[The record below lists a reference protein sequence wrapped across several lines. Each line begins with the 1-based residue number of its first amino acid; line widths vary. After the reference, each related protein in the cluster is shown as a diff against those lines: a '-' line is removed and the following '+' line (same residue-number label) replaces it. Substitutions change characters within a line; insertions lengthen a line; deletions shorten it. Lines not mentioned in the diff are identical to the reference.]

1 MRHLF
6 DDSDA
11 SLDALL
17 HFGWALL
24 TNYRQQLRIDTYP
37 RIKYLLTPLRQH
49 VFGNIEERRG
59 ILVFKNLKIDKN
71 SERVKCTKVN
81 C

>member
-17 HFGWALL
+17 QFGWALF
-24 TNYRQQLRIDTYP
+24 TYYRQQLCIDTYP
-37 RIKYLLTPLRQH
+37 RIEHLLTPLGQH
-49 VFGNIEERRG
+49 VLGNIEERRG